1 MRPGGRIAIA
11 AWTPEGTVGDFFRT
25 IAAHLPPPP
34 DDFEPPPLWGDPDH
48 VREVFDGTRVEL
60 GFDREFA
67 DMRFESL
74 EETMTEYESEFGPI
88 VMAKATLEP
97 EGKFDALRDDLREMF
112 ERTNEADDGTVLW
125 RPEYLVISGAKRG

>member
-34 DDFEPPPLWGDPDH
+34 DNFERPPLWGDPDH